1 MAEPAAQLPAVQHLV
16 VRYAKR
22 GKMRFASHRDVARVF
37 ERGVRRAGL
46 PIAYSAGFTPHP
58 RISYAG
64 GVPTGVASEAE
75 FLSLALTSR
84 RAATQV
90 RERLNA
96 TLPDGI
102 DVIDVFDKGGLGD
115 LPPGRGSEGTGAL
128 EASQWRVV
136 LPGVEAAAA
145 ERAVAGFLARSEAPV
160 ERLTDKGVRRLDAR
174 AAVVTL
180 DVTGPGDPD
189 GGLRVA
195 VTGGQDCAILRMVV
209 LNMAPAVRPDDVLTA
224 LREQHG
230 LVPSA
235 PPMTTRLAQGS
246 LALLAGTVVS

>member
-1 MAEPAAQLPAVQHLV
+1 MAEPGPKTAQLPAVQHLV

-58 RISYAG
+58 RISYVG
-64 GVPTGVASEAE
+64 GAPTGVASEAE
-75 FLSLALTSR
+75 YLSLALTSR
-84 RAATQV
+84 QAAAQV

-102 DVIDVFDKGGLGD
+102 DVIDVMDD
-115 LPPGRGSEGTGAL
+115 AQRPGAL

-136 LPGVEAAAA
+136 LPGVEPAVA
-145 ERAVAGFLARSEAPV
+145 ERAVAGFLALSEAPV
-160 ERLTDKGVRRLDAR
+160 ERLTDKGVRHLDAR

-180 DVTGPGDPD
+180 DVLGPADPD
-189 GGLRVA
+189 DGLRGV
-195 VTGGQDCAILRMVV
+195 VTGVQDCAILRMVV
-209 LNMAPAVRPDDVLTA
+209 LHTAPAVRPDDVLTS

-230 LVPSA
+230 LVPSS
-235 PPMTTRLAQGS
+235 PPITTRLAQGS
-246 LALLAGTVVS
+246 LALLAGASAL